1 MDNRNNYR
9 KSTQAQNRTTSTDS
23 QNESVEADRKRLHQ
37 GWGSEGSR
45 FWDGDGEVGTL
56 GQRTFSF
63 LRFLSHQYFDV
74 SLLYFSSV
82 AHGFVCQ
89 RSESEIL
96 PCLSV
101 CLLAWLWGSIHFGKC
116 SCLYVYV
123 CVCVVQ
129 CVGGWLSVCVCRQ
142 YCGNGFCVS
151 LIVQRDETNWTL
163 SVSLSWYQGCL
174 IGRKQN

>member
-123 CVCVVQ
+123 CVCVVR
-129 CVGGWLSVCVCRQ
+129 CVGGWLSVCVSSVLWERILCFIDCTERWNQ
-142 YCGNGFCVS
+142 LNS
-151 LIVQRDETNWTL
+151 LCLSLMVPRLSNW
-163 SVSLSWYQGCL
+163 
-174 IGRKQN
+174 